1 MEKLIEFFTNRLGI
15 SISIIGG
22 FILPGC
28 LFIYVFDKEMFLEMN
43 IVKLLILAS
52 SICLAVYV
60 IMFILSTLYMCI
72 SDKNGLKKY
81 DITDILLY
89 PLVYSNL
96 LIYFWMLGKIFR
108 KDLQITYFIKN
119 WSVAIFIASTVIY
132 VQLFASILKKRR
144 RIKKEN
150 KGENNKLV

>member
-15 SISIIGG
+15 AISIIGG

-28 LFIYVFDKEMFLEMN
+28 LFIYIFDKEMFLE
-43 IVKLLILAS
+43 IDLLKLLILAS

-60 IMFILSTLYMCI
+60 MMFILSVLYMCI

-108 KDLQITYFIKN
+108 KDLQITYFIEF
-119 WSVAIFIASTVIY
+119 WSVTIFIAGIIIY
-132 VQLFASILKKRR
+132 MQLFVSILKKRR
-144 RIKKEN
+144 RIKREEKVE
-150 KGENNKLV
+150 K